1 MKTKRTKKTHMIEL
15 PTKES
20 IPNRCIICGSTE
32 AILEPRFNYYVCN
45 KHKNIPPANIH
56 KYKEKSN

>member
-1 MKTKRTKKTHMIEL
+1 MIEL